1 MVLDKLGTSLRKAV
15 SRLRGRPVVDE
26 SAINEFLRDVQRA
39 LLEAD
44 VNVKLVLE
52 LSKRVKERALK
63 EDAPPGFS
71 RRELAVKILYEELT
85 NLLGRRPAEIEIDGK
100 RTNVILVV
108 GIEGSG
114 KTTTVAKLAHW
125 FSKRYGKVAIVSSD
139 VIRPA
144 SKLQLEQMVGGE
156 IPVFWEDHDDPVR
169 IMRDGL
175 ERFRK
180 EKYNIVI
187 VDTAGRHKEEEGLMK
202 ELREYYEAVKPDMV
216 ILVVDG
222 TIGQAAYN
230 QAKAFADSIPIG
242 GVIVTKLDG
251 AAKGGGALSAVAAAG
266 APIYFI
272 GTGEKLDDLERFD
285 PDRFVSRLLGG
296 GDIVE
301 LARRMEEAFKESEL
315 LDRISKGKFDLE
327 DFREYLQQLRK
338 AGPLDKLLEMIPGVG
353 GRLSN
358 LEFDPKEMDRWMAII
373 NSMTPEERREPSLI
387 RGSRVERIA
396 RGSGVTAKDVRRL
409 LKSYN
414 QVKRMMESMS
424 SPAKM
429 RRLMRRMGLGA

>member
-1 MVLDKLGTSLRKAV
+1 MEKLGTSLRNAV
-15 SRLRGRPVVDE
+15 NRLRGKTVIDE
-26 SAINEFLRDVQRA
+26 AAITEFLRDVQRA

-63 EDAPPGFS
+63 EEVPPGFS
-71 RRELAVKILYEELT
+71 RRDLAVKILYEELT
-85 NLLGRRPAEIEIDGK
+85 NLLGRKPAEIELDGK
-100 RTNVILVV
+100 KTNVILVV

-144 SKLQLEQMVGGE
+144 SRLQLEQMVGDE
-156 IPVFWEDHDDPVR
+156 VPVFWKDSKDPME
-169 IMRDGL
+169 IMRAGM
-175 ERFRK
+175 EKFRK
-180 EKYNIVI
+180 EKYNIVL
-187 VDTAGRHKEEEGLMK
+187 VDTAGRHKEEEGLMR
-202 ELREYYEAVKPDMV
+202 ELREYYEAVKPDLV
-216 ILVVDG
+216 LLVVDG
-222 TIGQAAYN
+222 TIGQEAFN
-230 QAKAFADSIPIG
+230 QAKAFAQSIPIG
-242 GVIVTKLDG
+242 GVVVTKLDG

-272 GTGEKLDDLERFD
+272 GTGEKLEDLERFD

-296 GDIVE
+296 GDVVE
-301 LARRMEEAFKESEL
+301 LAKRMEEAFKKTEL
-315 LDRISKGKFDLE
+315 LERISKGKFDLE
-327 DFREYLQQLRK
+327 DFRDYLKQLTK
-338 AGPLDKLLEMIPGVG
+338 AGPLDKLLEMIPGLG
-353 GRLSN
+353 SRLSN
-358 LEFDPKEMDRWMAII
+358 VEFDPKEMERWMAII
-373 NSMTPEERREPSLI
+373 NSMTMEERRDPSII
-387 RGSRVERIA
+387 RGTRIERIA

-429 RRLMRRMGLGA
+429 RRLMRRMGLSG

>member
-1 MVLDKLGTSLRKAV
+1 MVLDKLGTSLRRAV

-26 SAINEFLRDVQRA
+26 AAINEFLRDVQRA

-63 EDAPPGFS
+63 EDVPPGFS

-144 SKLQLEQMVGGE
+144 SKLQLEQMVGNE
-156 IPVFWEDHDDPVR
+156 VPVFWEDHGDPIR

-180 EKYNIVI
+180 EKYNVVI
-187 VDTAGRHKEEEGLMK
+187 VDTAGRHKDEEGLMK
-202 ELREYYEAVKPDMV
+202 ELKEYYEAVNPDMV
-216 ILVVDG
+216 LLVVDG

-242 GVIVTKLDG
+242 GVVVTKLDG

-272 GTGEKLDDLERFD
+272 GTGERLEDLEKFD

-296 GDIVE
+296 GDVVE

-315 LDRISKGKFDLE
+315 LERISKGKFDLE
-327 DFREYLQQLRK
+327 DFRDYLQQLRK

-353 GRLSN
+353 GKLSN

>member
-1 MVLDKLGTSLRKAV
+1 MEKLGTSLRNAV
-15 SRLRGRPVVDE
+15 NRLRGKTVIDE
-26 SAINEFLRDVQRA
+26 AAITEFLRDVQRA

-63 EDAPPGFS
+63 EEVPPGFS
-71 RRELAVKILYEELT
+71 RRDLAVKILYEELT
-85 NLLGRRPAEIEIDGK
+85 NLLGRKPAEIELDGK
-100 RTNVILVV
+100 KTNVILVV

-144 SKLQLEQMVGGE
+144 SRLQLEQMVGDE
-156 IPVFWEDHDDPVR
+156 VPVFWKDSKDPME
-169 IMRDGL
+169 IMRAGM
-175 ERFRK
+175 EKFRK
-180 EKYNIVI
+180 EKYNIVL
-187 VDTAGRHKEEEGLMK
+187 VDTAGRHKEEEGLMR
-202 ELREYYEAVKPDMV
+202 ELREYYEAVKPE
-216 ILVVDG
+216 LVLLIVDG
-222 TIGQAAYN
+222 TIGQEAFN
-230 QAKAFADSIPIG
+230 QAKAFAQSIPIG
-242 GVIVTKLDG
+242 GVVVTKLDG

-272 GTGEKLDDLERFD
+272 GTGEKLEDLERFD

-296 GDIVE
+296 GDVVE
-301 LARRMEEAFKESEL
+301 LAKRMEEAFKETEL
-315 LDRISKGKFDLE
+315 LERISKGKFDLE
-327 DFREYLQQLRK
+327 DFRDYLKQLTK
-338 AGPLDKLLEMIPGVG
+338 AGPLDKLLEMIPGLG
-353 GRLSN
+353 SRLSN
-358 LEFDPKEMDRWMAII
+358 VKFDPKEIERWMAII
-373 NSMTPEERREPSLI
+373 NSMTMEERRDPSII
-387 RGSRVERIA
+387 RGTRIERIA

-429 RRLMRRMGLGA
+429 RRLMRRMGLSG

>member
-1 MVLDKLGTSLRKAV
+1 MVLDKLGASLRKAV

-26 SAINEFLRDVQRA
+26 AAINEFLRDVQRA

-63 EDAPPGFS
+63 EDVPPGFS

-85 NLLGRRPAEIEIDGK
+85 NLLGRRPVEIEIDGK
-100 RTNVILVV
+100 RTNVILIV

-144 SKLQLEQMVGGE
+144 SKLQLEQMVGDE
-156 IPVFWEDHDDPVR
+156 VPVFWEDHGDPIR

-180 EKYNIVI
+180 EKYNVVI
-187 VDTAGRHKEEEGLMK
+187 VDTAGRHKDEEGLMK
-202 ELREYYEAVKPDMV
+202 ELKEYYEAVKPDMV

-272 GTGEKLDDLERFD
+272 GTGEKLDDLEKFD

-315 LDRISKGKFDLE
+315 LERISKGKFDLE

-353 GRLSN
+353 GKLSN

>member
-1 MVLDKLGTSLRKAV
+1 MVLDKLGASLRKAV

-26 SAINEFLRDVQRA
+26 AAINEFLRDVQRA

-63 EDAPPGFS
+63 EDVPPGFS

-85 NLLGRRPAEIEIDGK
+85 NLLGRRPVEIEIDGK

-144 SKLQLEQMVGGE
+144 SKLQLEQMVGDE
-156 IPVFWEDHDDPVR
+156 VPVFWEDHGDPIR

-180 EKYNIVI
+180 EKYNVVI
-187 VDTAGRHKEEEGLMK
+187 VDTAGRHKDEEGLMK
-202 ELREYYEAVKPDMV
+202 ELKEYYEAVKPDMV

-272 GTGEKLDDLERFD
+272 GTGEKLDDLEKFD

-315 LDRISKGKFDLE
+315 LERISKGKFDLE

-353 GRLSN
+353 GKLSN

>member
-26 SAINEFLRDVQRA
+26 AAINELLRDVQRA

-52 LSKRVKERALK
+52 LSKRVKERTLK
-63 EDAPPGFS
+63 EDVPPGFS

-156 IPVFWEDHDDPVR
+156 IPIFWEDHEDPVR

-175 ERFRK
+175 ERFMK
-180 EKYNIVI
+180 EKYNVVI

-272 GTGEKLDDLERFD
+272 GTGEKLDDLEKFD

>member
-15 SRLRGRPVVDE
+15 SRLRGKPLVDE
-26 SAINEFLRDVQRA
+26 AAINEFLRDVQRA

-52 LSKRVKERALK
+52 LSKRVKERALS
-63 EDAPPGFS
+63 EEVPPGFS
-71 RRELAVKILYEELT
+71 RRELAVKILYDELT
-85 NLLGRRPAEIEIDGK
+85 RLLGRKPADIEIDGK

-125 FSKRYGKVAIVSSD
+125 FSKRYGKVAIISSD

-144 SKLQLEQMVGGE
+144 SKLQLEQMVGQE
-156 IPVFWEDHDDPVR
+156 VPVFWEDSSDPIR

-175 ERFRK
+175 DSFRGER
-180 EKYNIVI
+180 YNVVI
-187 VDTAGRHKEEEGLMK
+187 VDTAGRHKDEEGLMN
-202 ELREYYEAVKPDMV
+202 ELKEYYEAVKPDLVLLV
-216 ILVVDG
+216 IDG

-230 QAKAFADSIPIG
+230 QAKAFAESIPIG
-242 GVIVTKLDG
+242 GVVVTKLDG

-272 GTGEKLDDLERFD
+272 GTGEKLEDLERFD

-296 GDIVE
+296 GDVVE
-301 LARRMEEAFKESEL
+301 LARRMEEAFKETEL
-315 LDRISKGKFDLE
+315 LERISKGRFDLE
-327 DFREYLQQLRK
+327 DFRDYLQQLRR
-338 AGPLDKLLEMIPGVG
+338 AGPLDKLLEMIPGIG
-353 GRLSN
+353 GRLSSV
-358 LEFDPKEMDRWMAII
+358 EFDPKEMDRWTAII
-373 NSMTPEERREPSLI
+373 NSMTPEERRNPSLI
-387 RGSRVERIA
+387 KGSRVERIA
-396 RGSGVTAKDVRRL
+396 RGSGVTSKDVRRL

-424 SPAKM
+424 SPARM
-429 RRLMRRMGLGA
+429 RRLMRRMSLGA

>member
-1 MVLDKLGTSLRKAV
+1 MVLDKLGTSLRRAV

-26 SAINEFLRDVQRA
+26 AAINEFLRDVQRA

-63 EDAPPGFS
+63 EDVPPGFS

-85 NLLGRRPAEIEIDGK
+85 NLLGKRPAEIEIDGK

-144 SKLQLEQMVGGE
+144 SKLQLEQMVGNE
-156 IPVFWEDHDDPVR
+156 VPVFWEDHGDPIR
-169 IMRDGL
+169 IMKDGL

-180 EKYNIVI
+180 EKYNVVI
-187 VDTAGRHKEEEGLMK
+187 VDTAGRHKDEEGLMK
-202 ELREYYEAVKPDMV
+202 ELKEYYEAVNPDMV
-216 ILVVDG
+216 LLVVDG

-242 GVIVTKLDG
+242 GVVVTKLDG

-272 GTGEKLDDLERFD
+272 GTGEKLEDLEKFD

-296 GDIVE
+296 GDVVE

-315 LDRISKGKFDLE
+315 LERISKGKFDLE
-327 DFREYLQQLRK
+327 DFRDYLQQLRK

-353 GRLSN
+353 GKLSN

>member
-1 MVLDKLGTSLRKAV
+1 MVLDKLGTSLRRAV

-26 SAINEFLRDVQRA
+26 AAINEFLRDVQRA

-63 EDAPPGFS
+63 EDVPPGFS

-85 NLLGRRPAEIEIDGK
+85 NLLGKRPAEIEIDGK

-144 SKLQLEQMVGGE
+144 SKLQLEQMVGNE
-156 IPVFWEDHDDPVR
+156 VPVFWEDHGDPIR

-180 EKYNIVI
+180 EKYNVVI
-187 VDTAGRHKEEEGLMK
+187 VDTAGRHKDEEGLMK
-202 ELREYYEAVKPDMV
+202 ELKEYYEAVNPDMV
-216 ILVVDG
+216 LLVVDG

-242 GVIVTKLDG
+242 GVVVTKLDG

-272 GTGEKLDDLERFD
+272 GTGEKLEDLEKFD

-296 GDIVE
+296 GDVVE

-315 LDRISKGKFDLE
+315 LERISKGKFDLE
-327 DFREYLQQLRK
+327 DFRDYLQQLRK

-353 GRLSN
+353 GKLSN

>member
-26 SAINEFLRDVQRA
+26 AAINEFLRDVQRA

-63 EDAPPGFS
+63 EDVPPGFS

-85 NLLGRRPAEIEIDGK
+85 NLLGKRPAEIEIDGK

-144 SKLQLEQMVGGE
+144 SKLQLEQMVGNE
-156 IPVFWEDHDDPVR
+156 VPVFWEDHGDPIR

-180 EKYNIVI
+180 EKYNVVI
-187 VDTAGRHKEEEGLMK
+187 VDTAGRHKDEEGLMK
-202 ELREYYEAVKPDMV
+202 ELKEYYEAVNPDMV
-216 ILVVDG
+216 LLVVDG

-242 GVIVTKLDG
+242 GVVVTKLDG

-272 GTGEKLDDLERFD
+272 GTGEKLEDLEKFD

-296 GDIVE
+296 GDVVE

-315 LDRISKGKFDLE
+315 LERISKGKFDLE
-327 DFREYLQQLRK
+327 DFRDYLQQLRK

-353 GRLSN
+353 GKLSN

>member
-1 MVLDKLGTSLRKAV
+1 
-15 SRLRGRPVVDE
+15 
-26 SAINEFLRDVQRA
+26 
-39 LLEAD
+39 
-44 VNVKLVLE
+44 
-52 LSKRVKERALK
+52 
-63 EDAPPGFS
+63 
-71 RRELAVKILYEELT
+71 
-85 NLLGRRPAEIEIDGK
+85 
-100 RTNVILVV
+100 

-144 SKLQLEQMVGGE
+144 SKLQLEQMVGDE
-156 IPVFWEDHDDPVR
+156 IPVFWENHDDPVR

-180 EKYNIVI
+180 EKYNVVI

-202 ELREYYEAVKPDMV
+202 ELREYYEEVKPDMV

>member
-26 SAINEFLRDVQRA
+26 AAINEFLRDVQRA

-63 EDAPPGFS
+63 EDVPPGFS

-114 KTTTVAKLAHW
+114 KTTTVAKLAYW

-156 IPVFWEDHDDPVR
+156 VPVFWEDREDPVR

-175 ERFRK
+175 ERFRR

-296 GDIVE
+296 GDVVE

>member
-1 MVLDKLGTSLRKAV
+1 MVLEKLGTSLRNAV
-15 SRLRGRPVVDE
+15 NRLRGKTVIDE
-26 SAINEFLRDVQRA
+26 AAITEFLRDVQRA

-63 EDAPPGFS
+63 EEVPPGFS
-71 RRELAVKILYEELT
+71 RRDLAVKILYEELT
-85 NLLGRRPAEIEIDGK
+85 NLLGRKPAEIELDGK
-100 RTNVILVV
+100 KTNVILVV

-144 SKLQLEQMVGGE
+144 SRLQLEQMVGDE
-156 IPVFWEDHDDPVR
+156 VPVFWKDSKDPME
-169 IMRDGL
+169 IMRAGM
-175 ERFRK
+175 EKFRK
-180 EKYNIVI
+180 EKYNIVL
-187 VDTAGRHKEEEGLMK
+187 VDTAGRHKEEEGLMR
-202 ELREYYEAVKPDMV
+202 ELREYYEAVKPE
-216 ILVVDG
+216 LVLLIVDG
-222 TIGQAAYN
+222 TIGQEAFN
-230 QAKAFADSIPIG
+230 QAKAFAQSIPIG
-242 GVIVTKLDG
+242 GVVVTKLDG

-272 GTGEKLDDLERFD
+272 GTGEKLEDLERFD

-296 GDIVE
+296 GDVVE
-301 LARRMEEAFKESEL
+301 LAKRMEEAFKETEL
-315 LDRISKGKFDLE
+315 LERISKGKFDLE
-327 DFREYLQQLRK
+327 DFRDYLKQLTK
-338 AGPLDKLLEMIPGVG
+338 AGPLDKLLEMIPGLG
-353 GRLSN
+353 SRLSN
-358 LEFDPKEMDRWMAII
+358 VKFDPKEIERWMAII
-373 NSMTPEERREPSLI
+373 NSMTMEERRDPSII
-387 RGSRVERIA
+387 RGTRIERIA

-429 RRLMRRMGLGA
+429 RRLMRRMGLSG

>member
-15 SRLRGRPVVDE
+15 SRLRGKPLVDE
-26 SAINEFLRDVQRA
+26 AAINEFLRDVQRA

-52 LSKRVKERALK
+52 LSKRVKERALS
-63 EDAPPGFS
+63 EEVPPGFS
-71 RRELAVKILYEELT
+71 RRELAVKILYDELT
-85 NLLGRRPAEIEIDGK
+85 RLLGRKPADIEIDGK

-125 FSKRYGKVAIVSSD
+125 FSKRYGKVAIISSD

-144 SKLQLEQMVGGE
+144 SKLQLEQMVGQE
-156 IPVFWEDHDDPVR
+156 VPVFWEDSSDPIR

-175 ERFRK
+175 DSFRGER
-180 EKYNIVI
+180 YNVVI
-187 VDTAGRHKEEEGLMK
+187 VDTAGRHKDEEGLMN
-202 ELREYYEAVKPDMV
+202 ELKEYYEAVKPDLVLLV
-216 ILVVDG
+216 IDG

-230 QAKAFADSIPIG
+230 QAKAFAESIPIG
-242 GVIVTKLDG
+242 GVVVTKLDG

-272 GTGEKLDDLERFD
+272 GTGEKLEDLERFD

-296 GDIVE
+296 GDVVE
-301 LARRMEEAFKESEL
+301 LARRMEEAFKETEL
-315 LDRISKGKFDLE
+315 LERISKGRFDLE
-327 DFREYLQQLRK
+327 DFRDYLQQLRR
-338 AGPLDKLLEMIPGVG
+338 AGPLDKLLEMIPGIG
-353 GRLSN
+353 GRLSSV
-358 LEFDPKEMDRWMAII
+358 EFDPKEMDRWTAII
-373 NSMTPEERREPSLI
+373 NSMTPEERRNPSLI
-387 RGSRVERIA
+387 KGSRVERIA
-396 RGSGVTAKDVRRL
+396 RGSGVTSKDVRRL

-424 SPAKM
+424 SPARM

>member
-1 MVLDKLGTSLRKAV
+1 MVLDKLGASLRKAV

-26 SAINEFLRDVQRA
+26 AAINEFLRDVQRA

-63 EDAPPGFS
+63 EDVPPGFS

-85 NLLGRRPAEIEIDGK
+85 NLLGRRPVEIEIDGK

-144 SKLQLEQMVGGE
+144 SKLQLEQMVGDE
-156 IPVFWEDHDDPVR
+156 VPVFWEDHGDPIR

-187 VDTAGRHKEEEGLMK
+187 VDTAGRHKDEEGLMK
-202 ELREYYEAVKPDMV
+202 ELREYYEAVKPDMI

-272 GTGEKLDDLERFD
+272 GTGEKLDDLEKFD

-296 GDIVE
+296 GDVVE

-315 LDRISKGKFDLE
+315 LERISKGKFDLE

>member
-1 MVLDKLGTSLRKAV
+1 LVLDKLGASLRKAV

-26 SAINEFLRDVQRA
+26 AAINEFLRDVQRA

-63 EDAPPGFS
+63 EDVPPGFS

-85 NLLGRRPAEIEIDGK
+85 NLLGRRPVEIEIDGK

-144 SKLQLEQMVGGE
+144 SKLQLEQMVGDE
-156 IPVFWEDHDDPVR
+156 VPVFWEDHGDPIR

-180 EKYNIVI
+180 EKYNVVI
-187 VDTAGRHKEEEGLMK
+187 VDTAGRHKDEEGLMK
-202 ELREYYEAVKPDMV
+202 ELKEYYEAVKPDMV

-272 GTGEKLDDLERFD
+272 GTGEKLDDLEKFD

-315 LDRISKGKFDLE
+315 LERISKGKFDLE

-353 GRLSN
+353 GKLSN

>member
-1 MVLDKLGTSLRKAV
+1 MVLDKLGTSLRRAV

-26 SAINEFLRDVQRA
+26 AAINEFLRDVQRA

-63 EDAPPGFS
+63 EDVPPGFS

-85 NLLGRRPAEIEIDGK
+85 NLLGKRPAEIEIDGK

-144 SKLQLEQMVGGE
+144 SKLQLEQMVGNE
-156 IPVFWEDHDDPVR
+156 VPVFWEDHGDPIR

-180 EKYNIVI
+180 EKYNVVI
-187 VDTAGRHKEEEGLMK
+187 VDTAGRHKDEEGLMK
-202 ELREYYEAVKPDMV
+202 ELKEYYEAVNPDMV
-216 ILVVDG
+216 LLVVDG

-242 GVIVTKLDG
+242 GVVVTKLDG

-272 GTGEKLDDLERFD
+272 GTGERLEDLEKFD

-296 GDIVE
+296 GDVVE

-315 LDRISKGKFDLE
+315 LERISKGKFDLE
-327 DFREYLQQLRK
+327 DFRDYLQQLRK

-353 GRLSN
+353 GKLSN